1 VAAPIVT
8 QLFERLEVGYSD
20 VPEDQG
26 MAEIEA
32 AVSSALAVATHRITY
47 VEIHATL
54 ARAVRMGRIQASS
67 LDHRLRDFETR
78 WASLDVVDL
87 TEPMVR
93 RAAALAVQDALA
105 GSRAVAFAATD
116 QRLADAERLA
126 GLQRLALQ

>member
-116 QRLADAERLA
+116 QRLADAARLA